1 MIFPL
6 AMTHV
11 WKLYFFSCFFG
22 DLHSNNYTC
31 YHCIYIYIYMPVPI
45 MIIRASSPGNSSA
58 TNQWLH
64 LASHITSLEI
74 TNGYIYIYIHVTCMD

>member
-1 MIFPL
+1 MI
-6 AMTHV
+6 
-11 WKLYFFSCFFG
+11 
-22 DLHSNNYTC
+22 
-31 YHCIYIYIYMPVPI
+31 CIQTITLVTIVYIYIYMPVPI